1 MKRTLLFILLTI
13 SSLCTTNLN
22 AQNLKLKESNIEN
35 LSNRKVRAKLNQEI
49 QKAMLVLA
57 YSKYSE
63 STEEKNNENLTET
76 VEVPI
81 KGVIEEKDSSF
92 ILLRS
97 GAHWYLN
104 NEPKKPLFYPF
115 RVLINSKNEK
125 VINYYCFVAFCNYF
139 EKNNDLNYDEIDY
152 ISINKECL
160 FNNGDKESEKFN
172 IRYSSDRKILI
183 F

>member
-1 MKRTLLFILLTI
+1 MKRILTFILLAI
-13 SSLCTTNLN
+13 SLFGTGDLN
-22 AQNLKLKESNIEN
+22 AQNLKFNESKIEYG
-35 LSNRKVRAKLNQEI
+35 SDRKVRAKLIREI
-49 QKAMLVLA
+49 IEAKILLA
-57 YSKYSE
+57 YTKHSE
-63 STEEKNNENLTET
+63 STEEKNNENLTGT

-139 EKNNDLNYDEIDY
+139 EKNNDLNYDEIDF

-172 IRYSSDRKILI
+172 IRFSSDGKILI

>member
-1 MKRTLLFILLTI
+1 MKRILTFILLAI
-13 SSLCTTNLN
+13 SLFGTGDLN
-22 AQNLKLKESNIEN
+22 AQNLKFNESKIEYG
-35 LSNRKVRAKLNQEI
+35 SDRKVKAKLYREI
-49 QKAMLVLA
+49 VKAQIHCA
-57 YSKYSE
+57 YTKHSE
-63 STEEKNNENLTET
+63 STEEKNNENLTGT

-81 KGVIEEKDSSF
+81 KEVIEEKDSSF

-172 IRYSSDRKILI
+172 IRFSSDGKILV

>member
-1 MKRTLLFILLTI
+1 MRRTLLFILLTI

-63 STEEKNNENLTET
+63 STEEKSKEKSTKT
-76 VEVPI
+76 VITTI
-81 KGVIEEKDSSF
+81 KMEIEINDSSYIF
-92 ILLRS
+92 LRS
-97 GAHWYLN
+97 GAHWYIN
-104 NEPKKPLFYPF
+104 NEPKRHLFYPF

-172 IRYSSDRKILI
+172 IRFSSDGKLLI

>member
-1 MKRTLLFILLTI
+1 MKRILAFILLTI
-13 SSLCTTNLN
+13 SIFTTTDLN
-22 AQNLKLKESNIEN
+22 AQNLKFREAYIEN
-35 LSNRKVRAKLNQEI
+35 NISKKKVRAKLNQEI
-49 QKAMLVLA
+49 VKAKLILA

-76 VEVPI
+76 AEIPI
-81 KGVIEEKDSSF
+81 IEKIDSSSIF
-92 ILLRS
+92 LRS
-97 GAHWYLN
+97 GAHWYIN

-115 RVLINSKNEK
+115 MVLINSKNEK
-125 VINYYCFVAFCNYF
+125 VVNYYHFVAFCNYF

-172 IRYSSDRKILI
+172 IRFSSDGKILI